1 MTKLFKVLIRSDLR
15 LVNLLHDCVSRFLS
29 FAARLDMLAD
39 ASIRL
44 PVREYE
50 GVQRRVRVEKFLL
63 AVRECDNYRVRSRA
77 AFAKWLV
84 RIGSRS
90 RTTPPE
96 RKY

>member
-1 MTKLFKVLIRSDLR
+1 MTASAAFE
-15 LVNLLHDCVSRFLS
+15 
-29 FAARLDMLAD
+29 FAARLDMLKLMP
-39 ASIRL
+39 ASDCQCQY
-44 PVREYE
+44 EKYE
-50 GVQRRVRVEKFLL
+50 GVKRRVRVENFLL

-84 RIGSRS
+84 RIGSRA